1 MLSPGNPH
9 PTLAQTRLAP
19 HTHLEKSTWT
29 RGERAK
35 ATQTSLAG
43 DLLSFCILCF
53 SAYQHHKEMT
63 FPEALL
69 YLVGSL
75 LSHLRLDQQ
84 RPWQQGSGSVCA
96 RTLKHSGLSAKL
108 NRKEAMPCF
117 PLGKQL
123 NGRARRRQ
131 VKTKHRPGRQQAL
144 RAGHLLSLLQP
155 ERNPRAS
162 GVGQPCGAEKSRVCS
177 QIKDNSS
184 LRKSRPPE
192 TLGPEHPRG
201 SHSQTES

>member
-1 MLSPGNPH
+1 MLSPGHPH

-43 DLLSFCILCF
+43 DLLSFCLLCF

-84 RPWQQGSGSVCA
+84 QPWQQGSGSVCA
-96 RTLKHSGLSAKL
+96 CTLKHSGLSAKL

-117 PLGKQL
+117 PLGKQ
-123 NGRARRRQ
+123 
-131 VKTKHRPGRQQAL
+131 T
-144 RAGHLLSLLQP
+144 
-155 ERNPRAS
+155 
-162 GVGQPCGAEKSRVCS
+162 
-177 QIKDNSS
+177 
-184 LRKSRPPE
+184 
-192 TLGPEHPRG
+192 
-201 SHSQTES
+201 